1 MRDTKE
7 AKKEQKIKEKDE
19 KYLKKYGVTYTKV
32 TQAIPKPKKGEPGY
46 IKRFLS
52 YYKPYIGWFLLI
64 VVLTIAMLAM
74 AYFIAFYIQRVTDQA
89 IGGAWNEVFTSVI
102 ILAVL
107 FILNYIAN
115 YIAFVIWTFIK
126 SRATEQM
133 RNDMAVRVVNTT
145 SSGYRKLSTGE
156 VVTRVTSDPNNLS
169 NQLNVLWDSF
179 DSLLTNCTFVVYFY
193 VMNIY
198 LGLFMT
204 GIVIIDFIWLKFFL
218 KVNAPIMKRG
228 NILYDMH
235 TGYVTEFVRG
245 NDDIKGLNL
254 KPNIAVKNNAL
265 AKFRYNHN
273 INGANM
279 RSIYDIGRGVT
290 REVLLFV
297 MFALGIYFISIGELS
312 LGAIS
317 IMLTY
322 RNSPAN
328 LSRAV
333 TNIASSV
340 QMVKITCGRMNEL
353 FMEDKYPQEKF
364 GKSDLKHYSGEIRFK
379 NVSFKYDDQIVLDNI
394 SFEVPAGKSLGI
406 VGKSGEGK
414 STILSLINRL
424 NDVNSGQILLDDID
438 NRELTEDALRTNV
451 CLVPQTPY
459 IFNTTIRENLLYA
472 KPDATEEE
480 LKNSLQKAQIYDFV
494 MAKPEGL
501 DTMVGEGGIVLS
513 GGQRQRLALARAFLK
528 NSKLILLDEA
538 TSALDNKNQEDVKK
552 VITQMKDECTFIIVA
567 HRLSTIVDCDEIIV
581 LDNHK
586 IIAQGTHQ
594 ELMETCPQY
603 SDLYKL
609 EKQITSE

>member
-7 AKKEQKIKEKDE
+7 ERKAKKLAEKDE

-32 TQAIPKPKKGEPGY
+32 TQSIPKPEKGEPGY

-52 YYKPYIGWFLLI
+52 YYKPYIGLFLII
-64 VVLTIAMLAM
+64 VVLTIAMLVGSYFV
-74 AYFIAFYIQRVTDQA
+74 AYFTQNATDQVIESQWRYA
-89 IGGAWNEVFTSVI
+89 LISITS
-102 ILAVL
+102 LAVL
-107 FILNYIAN
+107 LIAN
-115 YIAFVIWTFIK
+115 YIISYFTSLIWVYIK
-126 SRATEQM
+126 AKSVEQM
-133 RNDMAVRVVNTT
+133 RKDMAVRVVNTT
-145 SSGYRKLSTGE
+145 SGGYRKLSTGE
-156 VVTRVTSDPNNLS
+156 VVTRVTSEPTMLSNNLS
-169 NQLNVLWDSF
+169 GLWDSF
-179 DSLLTNCTFVVYFY
+179 DMLMTNCTFLIYFY
-193 VMNIY
+193 VMNAY

-204 GIVIIDFIWLKFFL
+204 GIVVVDFILLKFYL
-218 KVNAPIMKRG
+218 KANKPIMRRG
-228 NILYDMH
+228 KILNDIH

-254 KPNIAVKNNAL
+254 KPNIEEKNNQL
-265 AKFRYNHN
+265 SKFRYNHHYYGS
-273 INGANM
+273 IT
-279 RSIYDIGRGVT
+279 RSTYGVSRGVT
-290 REVLLFV
+290 REILLFG
-297 MFALGIYFISIGELS
+297 MLLLGVYFIYLGELS

-317 IMLTY
+317 IMLMY

-328 LSRAV
+328 LSGSI
-333 TNIASSV
+333 TNIAEFL
-340 QMVKITCGRMNEL
+340 QGIKISCERMNEL
-353 FMEDKYPQEKF
+353 FSEDKYPQEKF
-364 GKSDLKHYSGEIRFK
+364 GKSELKHYSGEIRFK
-379 NVSFKYDDQIVLDNI
+379 NVSFKYEDEIVLDNI

-424 NDVNSGQILLDDID
+424 NDCESGQILLDDID
-438 NRELTEDALRTNV
+438 NRELAEEALRANV

-480 LKNSLQKAQIYDFV
+480 LKTALQKAQIYDFI
-494 MAKPEGL
+494 MSKPEGL
-501 DTMVGEGGIVLS
+501 DITVGEGGIVLS

-528 NSKLILLDEA
+528 DSKLILLDEA

-552 VITQMKDECTFIIVA
+552 VIAQMKDKCTFIIVA

-586 IIAQGTHQ
+586 IIAKGEHQ